1 MRRATSARRQRRAGF
16 TLLEFLIVFAT
27 FIVMIAGVFSQIAKF
42 QQVYRTEETKV
53 DASQES
59 RTMLDE
65 ITREIH
71 QSGYPGQILLD
82 PAALNNATVV
92 NNQAVAA
99 GLVKISNYELWF
111 EGDVDGDG
119 VVDVVH
125 YMLMDNNGNPVTA
138 ASNCPCTLQRSQ
150 VQKADNTAPL
160 AQATTYTSGLSNVL
174 NSGGVGAAGA
184 ALTIAGSTNGTANDT
199 LYSKYKASN
208 VFTPLDQNGNPI
220 NGLPIDLVNNPVTI
234 TTVKSIVVSV
244 NTLTLNLD
252 PQTKTPIPFT
262 NTVTAKLNN

>member
-1 MRRATSARRQRRAGF
+1 MRRVTSVHSQNAFGF
-16 TLLEFLIVFAT
+16 TLLEFLTVFAT
-27 FIVMIAGVFSQIAKF
+27 FLVLIAGVFSEIAKL
-42 QQVYRTEETKV
+42 QQVYKGEETKV

-65 ITREIH
+65 IAREVH
-71 QSGYPGQILLD
+71 QSGYPGQSLFD
-82 PAALNNATVV
+82 PSALTHATVL

-119 VVDVVH
+119 VVDVMH

-160 AQATTYTSGLSNVL
+160 AQASTYNSGLSNVL
-174 NSGGVGAAGA
+174 NSGGVGANGA
-184 ALTIAGSTNGTANDT
+184 SLTISGTTNGTSNDT
-199 LYSKYKASN
+199 LYTAYKSQN
-208 VFTPLDQNGNPI
+208 VFTPLDQTGKAI
-220 NGLPIDLVNNPVTI
+220 TTLPIDITNPVAI
-234 TTVKSIVVSV
+234 SSVKSIVITV
-244 NTLTLNLD
+244 NTTALSTDL
-252 PQTKTPIPFT
+252 QTKMQMPFT
-262 NTVTAKLNN
+262 ATVTAKLNN